1 MAELTYTWWRANKA
15 RTLRNEPLSEV
26 LRRIQDNQQG
36 YIRTRGGR
44 ADYMIPLR
52 LEMDPLILAIR
63 ATRRR
68 CSRLIHGA
76 TIANLNI
83 MENLAKRL
91 KSDLNNKLRAFDR
104 TMEGI
109 KKNRI
114 AILTKLTV
122 VLRRPTVDNIQ
133 EVLEMLYVFGMI
145 ANKALVKHRQ
155 FGLLISITGGR
166 TQGGGLCGRL
176 QRMQQDLVQNGSTT
190 TQRKGEVRLE
200 LRRFLEWDI

>member
-36 YIRTRGGR
+36 YNRTRGGR
-44 ADYMIPLR
+44 ADYMTPLR
-52 LEMDPLILAIR
+52 REMDPLIQAIR
-63 ATRRR
+63 ETRRR

-76 TIANLNI
+76 TIANLNE
-83 MENLAKRL
+83 MENLARRL
-91 KSDLNNKLRAFDR
+91 KSDLNNKLRAFDQ

-109 KKNRI
+109 RKNRI

-122 VLRRPTVDNIQ
+122 VLRRPTGDNIQ
-133 EVLEMLYVFGMI
+133 EVLEMLYVFGML
-145 ANKALVKHRQ
+145 ANKALVKHKK

-176 QRMQQDLVQNGSTT
+176 QKMQQDLLQNGRTT
-190 TQRKGEVRLE
+190 AGRKGEVRQE
-200 LRRFLEWDI
+200 LRRLLEWDV